1 MDKTGQSFKSKAA
14 KTGRSN
20 MTGKSGTLIDE
31 KNKTGTTM
39 KSGKSGKPVDQNK
52 TTSSR
57 RQSDVA
63 KGSERNNQEEKK

>member
-20 MTGKSGTLIDE
+20 MTGKGSTLIDE

-39 KSGKSGKPVDQNK
+39 KSGRSVKPVDPNK
-52 TTSSR
+52 TASSMR
-57 RQSDVA
+57 KSDAA
-63 KGSERNNQEEKK
+63 KGSQKNNQEEKK